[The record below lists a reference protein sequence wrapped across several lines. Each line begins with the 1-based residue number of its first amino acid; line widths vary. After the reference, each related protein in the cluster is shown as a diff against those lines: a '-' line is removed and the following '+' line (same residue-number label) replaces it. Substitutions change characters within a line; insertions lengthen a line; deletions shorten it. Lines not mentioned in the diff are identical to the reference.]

1 MQLSLA
7 EKQDT
12 AEKNLN
18 NLFDLVRKDTSVLPV
33 YSINPFLTLQ

>member
-1 MQLSLA
+1 MKLSLE
-7 EKQDT
+7 EKQET

-18 NLFDLVRKDTSVLPV
+18 NLFDLVHKDTSVLPV